1 MDEPLWPQL
10 LLQVILILLNAFFA
24 SAEIALLSLNEGV
37 LRLQAEEGDKT
48 ASSLL
53 AIVEAPTR
61 FLSAIQIGI
70 TLAGFLGSAFAAENF
85 AGRLTAAAV
94 QVWSL
99 DEAAVHSLN
108 TISVVLVTII
118 LSFFT
123 LVFGELVPKRVA
135 MQKSDQV
142 ARMAAGVIGVL
153 SAVMRPVIW
162 LLTVSTNGILRLLGI
177 DPDGDEDAVS
187 EEGIRMMM
195 DLGEEQGAI
204 QSDEKTLIENVF
216 DFNDLT
222 AEEVMVHR
230 TDMVTLS
237 VEDSDETILNTIKT
251 SGLSRFP
258 VCGEDVD
265 DVLGILST
273 RTYLLNR
280 NSPHP
285 LPLRSMLRKPYFVP
299 GSVRAHKLFRD
310 LQAKKVHMAIVVDEY
325 GGTAGLLTLEDLLEE
340 IVGNIYD
347 EFDPQEDQN
356 IIPLGENLW
365 RVSGS
370 TELDELSQTL
380 GVSFPENEEA
390 ETLGGLVFE
399 QLSVIP
405 EDGSHPEVALY
416 GLSIRVEVLQ
426 ERRIEWALLSFSER
440 K

>member
-1 MDEPLWPQL
+1 MDEPLWPQI

-48 ASSLL
+48 ASRLL

-85 AGRLTAAAV
+85 AGSLTAAAV
-94 QVWSL
+94 NAWSL
-99 DEAAVHSLN
+99 DEAAAHSLN
-108 TISVVLVTII
+108 TLSVVVVTIV

-135 MQKSDQV
+135 MQKSEQV
-142 ARMAAGVIGVL
+142 ARMAAGIIGGL

-162 LLTVSTNGILRLLGI
+162 LLTISTNGMLRLLGI

-216 DFNDLT
+216 EFNDLT

-237 VEDSDETILNTIKT
+237 VDASDETILNTIKT

-285 LPLRSMLRKPYFVP
+285 LPLRSLLRKPYFVP

-310 LQAKKVHMAIVVDEY
+310 LQAQKVHMAIVVDEY

-365 RVSGS
+365 RVSGG
-370 TELDELSQTL
+370 TELEELSKTL
-380 GVSFPENEEA
+380 GVSFPEDEEA
-390 ETLGGLVFE
+390 ETLGGLVLAQF
-399 QLSVIP
+399 SVIP
-405 EDGSHPEVALY
+405 EDGSHPEVELY